1 VGVVSASDGELNML
15 VGVTSG
21 VQAQLDGKA
30 PKSGQVW
37 KNPNLANTL
46 QRIADGGR
54 EAFYGGETADIIDA
68 YFRAQKGFLRKEDLA
83 AHRGDLAVVLVVM
96 DGERDA
102 LAEELRNAT
111 DETPI
116 QVNGGSVGYFAKERK
131 KLKPDAYAA
140 LVEAWEENGGEALG
154 FAKAANLTKANAEKI
169 LRVLYP
175 ERGDKAAREA
185 MLAGM
190 VEPENVKEFGVWT
203 EDIS

>member
-1 VGVVSASDGELNML
+1 MHKTDE
-15 VGVTSG
+15 
-21 VQAQLDGKA
+21 
-30 PKSGQVW
+30 
-37 KNPNLANTL
+37 
-46 QRIADGGR
+46 QRAIAYAVATAMR
-54 EAFYGGETADIIDA
+54 EE
-68 YFRAQKGFLRKEDLA
+68 
-83 AHRGDLAVVLVVM
+83 
-96 DGERDA
+96 
-102 LAEELRNAT
+102 LAEELRLSV
-111 DETPI
+111 E
-116 QVNGGSVGYFAKERK
+116 GGSIPVPGGVAGYKVKPRQ

-140 LVEAWEENGGEALG
+140 LVEAWEENDGEALG